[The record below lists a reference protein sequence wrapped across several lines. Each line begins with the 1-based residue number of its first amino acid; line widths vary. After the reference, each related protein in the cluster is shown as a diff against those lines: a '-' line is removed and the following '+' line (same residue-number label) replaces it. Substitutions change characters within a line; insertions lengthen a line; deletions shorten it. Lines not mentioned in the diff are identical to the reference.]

1 MDGGE
6 FHIGSPECRYNG
18 KLDIEMFGTRAEQIE
33 HEENVLDKESFCDHG
48 FCGDIQKA
56 ILVHQGGLLE
66 IHGAEKKS
74 WTYLADH
81 LFRNNQP
88 IPSQELSILYYN
100 RNIRS
105 TTSKLQVPIVYRSAF
120 SMVT

>member
-1 MDGGE
+1 MHIDVMDGGE
-6 FHIGSPECRYNG
+6 LHIGSPECRYNG

-33 HEENVLDKESFCDHG
+33 HEENVLDKEKFCDHG

-66 IHGAEKKS
+66 IHGTEKKS
-74 WTYLADH
+74 WTHLADH

-88 IPSQELSILYYN
+88 VPFQGPSFKYELGFPKPRTIIHKS
-100 RNIRS
+100 
-105 TTSKLQVPIVYRSAF
+105 
-120 SMVT
+120 